1 MLKVIEHFLRVDVD
15 QTPKTNLAARSAKLQ
30 THGRLIAKTSS
41 DLTKTNEEGNI
52 SLEKNVAV
60 PVCEL
65 SWLSGACASN
75 NYQRSADNGSAGAA
89 RRSAD
94 LCVNSSHSAT
104 PWHLPR
110 STPGLRRGGANTGSS
125 VRINKSRVTE
135 RTAVERGVL
144 SSRVTS
150 VLVGQTKDER
160 LWLREVK
167 GLYYYRGWWIFYLE
181 T

>member
-1 MLKVIEHFLRVDVD
+1 MLKVIEHFLRVDVN
-15 QTPKTNLAARSAKLQ
+15 QTPKTNLATRSAKLQ
-30 THGRLIAKTSS
+30 TQNRHLENGWLIAKTSS

-65 SWLSGACASN
+65 SWSSGACASN
-75 NYQRSADNGSAGAA
+75 DYQRSADNGSAGAA

-125 VRINKSRVTE
+125 VRIKKSRVTE
-135 RTAVERGVL
+135 RTAVERGVR

-150 VLVGQTKDER
+150 LLVGQTKDEW
-160 LWLREVK
+160 LWLCEVK
-167 GLYYYRGWWIFYLE
+167 GL
-181 T
+181 